1 MSSIY
6 VTMLSAVSKMLG
18 ENKDPKVQCAKDI
31 VDKLVEHL
39 DKKPVSASLMEVEGD
54 PRQFSL
60 DQEARVAREELL
72 SD

>member
-39 DKKPVSASLMEVEGD
+39 EKKPVSASLMENVD
-54 PRQFSL
+54 L
-60 DQEARVAREELL
+60 DTEAANARKELL
-72 SD
+72 SG

>member
-39 DKKPVSASLMEVEGD
+39 DKKPVSASLMEDVDLD
-54 PRQFSL
+54 P
-60 DQEARVAREELL
+60 EARSAREELL
-72 SD
+72 GG

>member
-39 DKKPVSASLMEVEGD
+39 EKKPVSASLMEDVGLD
-54 PRQFSL
+54 P
-60 DQEARVAREELL
+60 EAANARKELL
-72 SD
+72 SG